1 MIRYSFY
8 FSAFILIVATAAL
21 GADPT
26 YKYFRRGNSNDITT
40 QPQAGYALMGGGTDL
55 DEAFTWMCKKA
66 NGGDFLVLR
75 ATGDDAYNPY
85 VADLCKLNSVAT
97 LVIPDKQAANDPR
110 VAQIIHEAEAVFISG
125 GDQSN
130 YIKYWQD
137 SPVQTAINERIK
149 HNVPVGGT
157 SAGLAVMGQFIF
169 SAMNDTAYSK
179 ETLAD
184 PYNKGVTIAH
194 DFVEIPHLGNIITD
208 THFVKRDR
216 LGRFLGFMARIL
228 QDGMTGEIRGI
239 PIDEKVAA
247 LMEPDGKIQVVGKGV
262 AAYFMRPTS
271 GPEVCKAGQPLT
283 FTKIE
288 VSKAPP
294 GATFDLATW
303 AGTNVSSYELNVANG
318 IVTSSQQNGSLY

>member
-1 MIRYSFY
+1 
-8 FSAFILIVATAAL
+8 
-21 GADPT
+21 
-26 YKYFRRGNSNDITT
+26 
-40 QPQAGYALMGGGTDL
+40 MGGGSDL
-55 DEAFTWMCKKA
+55 DEAFRWMCQKA

-85 VADLCKLNSVAT
+85 IAGLCKLNSVST
-97 LVIPDKQAANDPR
+97 LVIPDKQAATDPR
-110 VAQIIHEAEAVFISG
+110 VAEIIGQAEAVFISG

-130 YIKYWQD
+130 YIKYWQET
-137 SPVQTAINERIK
+137 PVQTAINERIK

-194 DFVEIPHLGNIITD
+194 DFLQIPHLENIITD

-216 LGRFLGFMARIL
+216 LGRFLGFMARIVT
-228 QDGMTGEIRGI
+228 DGMSKEIRGI

-247 LMEPDGKIQVVGKGV
+247 LMEPDGKMQIVGKGV
-262 AAYFMRPTS
+262 AAYFMRPTQN
-271 GPEVCKAGQPLT
+271 PEACKPGQPLT
-283 FTKIE
+283 FKGIE
-288 VSKAPP
+288 VYKAPP
-294 GATFDLATW
+294 GATFNLTNWTGNGGSTYRLDVE
-303 AGTNVSSYELNVANG
+303 AGRVL
-318 IVTSSQQNGSLY
+318 SSQSNGSPY

>member
-1 MIRYSFY
+1 MFRSF
-8 FSAFILIVATAAL
+8 FGPLVLVLLFVTASIA
-21 GADPT
+21 ADPS
-26 YKYFRRGNSNDITT
+26 YKYFRSGNSGDAVT
-40 QPQAGYALMGGGTDL
+40 QPHPGYALMGGGTDL
-55 DEAFTWMCKKA
+55 DEAFRWMCNKA
-66 NGGDFLVLR
+66 AGGDFLVLR

-85 VADLCKLNSVAT
+85 VAGLCKLNSVAT
-97 LVIPDKQAANDPR
+97 LVIPDKAAANDPR
-110 VAQIIHEAEAVFISG
+110 VAEIIRHAEAVFISG

-137 SPVQTAINERIK
+137 SPVQVAINERIK
-149 HNVPVGGT
+149 AGAPIGGT

-194 DFVEIPHLGNIITD
+194 DFLQIPHLQNIITD

-228 QDGMTGEIRGI
+228 TDGMTNEIRGI

-247 LMEPDGKIQVVGKGV
+247 LMEPDGKIQIVGKGV
-262 AAYFMRPTS
+262 AAYFMRPTQT
-271 GPEVCKAGQPLT
+271 PEVCKASQPLT
-283 FTKIE
+283 FRGID
-288 VSKAPP
+288 VYKAPP
-294 GATFDLATW
+294 GATFDLMTW
-303 AGTNVSSYELNVANG
+303 KGTNGFTYQLNVVSGA
-318 IVTSSQQNGSLY
+318 IASSQPNGSVY